1 MTGGRFRTVALV
13 AARDR
18 ADTVGPTVVALRGL
32 DGVDD
37 VLVVDD
43 GSTDGTAEVA
53 RAAGARVL
61 RLPVNRG
68 KGGAVAAGVE
78 ATPEADLYLLVD
90 ADVGEG
96 AAAAAALLEPV
107 LAGEADLTVGVLPG
121 AGGRGGFGLVR
132 DLARA
137 GITRACGFRPEAP
150 LSGQRAV
157 RAPLL
162 RRLELASRFGLETAF
177 TIDAVRAGARVV
189 EVPVVM
195 GHRHTGRTLAGFAHR
210 AGQGRDILR
219 ALWPRLTTARTR
231 LTLLAAALVVAVV
244 AATWSGSRATPAN
257 VGAAGP
263 ARRVLVVGVQ
273 GLTFDDLR
281 AGAAPNVSRL
291 ADTGALGA
299 LSVRTLSARPSAAEG
314 WATLGAGS
322 RVRALEPAGDAV
334 DAGAVGEAGA
344 GVVVRGQAAT
354 RAANEGRHLPTLPGA
369 LGDALHAAGRRT
381 AVVGAAD
388 TDRPHRPV
396 AVALADRRGRVDA
409 GTVSDPG
416 LLVADPT
423 APFGRRADTDAVV
436 RRTVEALQQADVV
449 VVDPGDLERAAAA
462 GSGRQ
467 EALARTDDLVGRLA
481 ADLPPGTLVLVAAV
495 RPPTREWRLTPVV
508 AAGAGVVPGYLYSP
522 STKRL
527 GLVTLT
533 DVAPSVL
540 AAVGVP
546 VPSALIG
553 HPLRYTPQPADR
565 DRLREL
571 DRLATYRER
580 IYFPIALSYIAV
592 QAAVYLLAMAVL
604 ARRRS
609 QSRWGTTVRAAA
621 VAVAAFPLATFL
633 FRALPGAPGLGPA
646 GGAAMLGAITL
657 AITGLA
663 LRARRH
669 PLAPLAWVMGATA
682 WLLVLDVATGARL
695 QVASILGYSP
705 HTAARFFGLGNTAFA
720 VLAGTALLAAV
731 IHVAH
736 APRFRDALAGAAAF
750 LLLVV
755 VVDGAPPLGND
766 VGGILTLVPV
776 FGLTLY
782 VLSGRKLSW
791 RAVGIA
797 VGAAVAVLAV
807 AAVVD
812 VLRPPD
818 ARTHLGRVVAD
829 TWNDGEDSLLTTVA
843 RKAEANVRVLRS
855 SVWTWTVPIIAVFML
870 YLLAW
875 RRMGRTLLPVGS
887 PLRVGLQAAL
897 AAGLLGFAV
906 NDSGVVVTAL
916 VLTYVGP
923 FLAVLALTGERS
935 APSVSAPTPVGVPR

>member
-1 MTGGRFRTVALV
+1 MREGPRVVALV

-18 ADTVGPTVVALRGL
+18 ADTVAATVAAVRGV

-43 GSTDGTAEVA
+43 GSADDTAEVA

-68 KGGAVAAGVE
+68 KGGAVTAGVE
-78 ATPEADLYLLVD
+78 ATPEADVYLLVD
-90 ADVGEG
+90 ADVGDD
-96 AAAAAALLEPV
+96 AAASAVLLPPV
-107 LAGEADLTVGVLPG
+107 LAGEADLTVGVLPA

-162 RRLELASRFGLETAF
+162 RSLQLANRFGLETAF
-177 TIDAVRAGARVV
+177 TIDAVRAGARVL
-189 EVPVVM
+189 ELPVVM
-195 GHRHTGRTLAGFAHR
+195 GHRHTGRSLAGFAHR
-210 AGQGRDILR
+210 AGQGRDIVR

-231 LTLLAAALVVAVV
+231 MALLAAALVVALV
-244 AATWSGSRATPAN
+244 AATWSGSRAEPDS
-257 VGAAGP
+257 VDAAGP
-263 ARRVLVVGVQ
+263 SRRVLVVGVQ
-273 GLTFDDLR
+273 GLTFDDLA
-281 AGAAPNVSRL
+281 AGSVPNVSRL
-291 ADTGALGA
+291 AGEGALGA

-322 RVRALEPAGDAV
+322 RVRAGPPANDAV
-334 DAGAVGEAGA
+334 DDGG
-344 GVVVRGQAAT
+344 GVLVRGEAAT
-354 RAANEGRHLPTLPGA
+354 RAANRGRHLPTLPGA
-369 LGDALHAAGRRT
+369 LGDALDAAGRRT

-388 TDRPHRPV
+388 TDRPHRPAAV
-396 AVALADRRGRVDA
+396 AVADRHGRVDA
-409 GTVSDPG
+409 GTVGDPG
-416 LLVADPT
+416 LLVADAG
-423 APFGRRADTDAVV
+423 APFGRRADADAVV
-436 RRTVEALQQADVV
+436 GRAREALEAADVV

-462 GSGRQ
+462 GSGRAQ
-467 EALARTDDLVGRLA
+467 ALAATDELVGRLA
-481 ADLPPGTLVLVAAV
+481 AVVPADTLLLVVAV

-508 AAGAGVVPGYLYSP
+508 AVGAGVVPGYLHSP

-533 DVAPSVL
+533 DLAPTL
-540 AAVGVP
+540 LDALGAP
-546 VPSALIG
+546 VPSAMIG
-553 HPLRYTPQPADR
+553 HPLRYTPGPVDR
-565 DRLREL
+565 GRLREL
-571 DRLATYRER
+571 DRAATYRER
-580 IYFPIALSYIAV
+580 IYFPIALSFIAA
-592 QAAVYLLAMAVL
+592 QAAVYLLAAAVL

-609 QSRWGTTVRAAA
+609 RSGLGAVVRACA

-633 FRALPGAPGLGPA
+633 VRAVPGAPGLGPA
-646 GGAAMLGAITL
+646 GGAAVLVAIDL
-657 AITGLA
+657 AVTGLA

-682 WLLVLDVATGARL
+682 ALLVLDVATGARL

-720 VLAGTALLAAV
+720 VLSATALLAAV

-736 APRFRDALAGAAAF
+736 APRPREALAGAAAF

-782 VLSGRKLSW
+782 VLSGRRLSW
-791 RAVGIA
+791 RAVGLA

-829 TWNDGEDSLLTTVA
+829 TWNNGDDSLLDTIA
-843 RKAEANVRVLRS
+843 RKAQANVRVLRS
-855 SVWTWTVPIIAVFML
+855 SVWTWAVPIVTLFML

-875 RRMGRTLLPVGS
+875 RRMGRTLLPLGS

-923 FLAVLALTGERS
+923 FLALLALAADRPSPAVLAP
-935 APSVSAPTPVGVPR
+935 APVAVPR